1 LERVGKIKGK
11 KNLNNIIEKKKNKTE
26 GQKRRRRE
34 CIQRKRQEAW
44 NARPQPSIPKLRAS
58 DQIIIENQLKRIA
71 NENTNI
77 ICLDIE
83 MYIKNPESTFS
94 KCKNLCLWVAIIQGD
109 ENLLYESFA
118 RPKKTG
124 VRNIGTQFN
133 ELDWNNVKFARPFN
147 MVKKQVINYLTGADL
162 IIRFN
167 RQSDLKALN
176 LTQIEIAL
184 IENKIINL
192 VKYLSP
198 RL

>member
-1 LERVGKIKGK
+1 
-11 KNLNNIIEKKKNKTE
+11 
-26 GQKRRRRE
+26 
-34 CIQRKRQEAW
+34 
-44 NARPQPSIPKLRAS
+44 
-58 DQIIIENQLKRIA
+58 
-71 NENTNI
+71 
-77 ICLDIE
+77 
-83 MYIKNPESTFS
+83 M
-94 KCKNLCLWVAIIQGD
+94 AIIQGD